1 MPGDYFHG
9 CLTSRIAIGEKQFTS
24 AVYRLAIL
32 SEAEMVLQPSK
43 VVLNRT

>member
-1 MPGDYFHG
+1 MPSDYCNG
-9 CLTSRIAIGEKQFTS
+9 YLLSRIAIGEKQFTS